1 VAPEPWPPAAQA
13 RRWVHFFLLP
23 ACPSSHMPSQSPAP
37 WPTPTHPHTAPEK
50 PHRLPLTTP
59 LRLPPHPALQGYW
72 TNNGFC
78 QWPRDNLTVGT
89 VFYTKAQLVNIIDF
103 ATGNGPTAQVRA
115 GRGVSMCGRW
125 RLREA
130 GGRQGLS
137 VCESYS
143 ARLPAGPITDTVA
156 NGSVSCA

>member
-1 VAPEPWPPAAQA
+1 MRCHQREHHTAGAPTSSDVAPGPTQLSAAA
-13 RRWVHFFLLP
+13 SI
-23 ACPSSHMPSQSPAP
+23 C
-37 WPTPTHPHTAPEK
+37 
-50 PHRLPLTTP
+50 
-59 LRLPPHPALQGYW
+59 RLPPHPALQGYW